1 MEKDIMKLDFLQI
14 GFQKCGTTFLEYN
27 VYPTNPNVSCL
38 QAANNQELE
47 RLLLNKFILPDGLE
61 YDENEFKKA
70 FSEVT
75 DKLFHDNKTI
85 GIMFE
90 PFTFLYQRRF
100 DRKNV
105 LDRIIASF
113 PNIKIITFIRNQ
125 ESWLLSHYSQYLK
138 SGGLLSLHDFIECQ
152 LNNPFLDA
160 HYIDWYLII
169 SYLYEKI
176 DREKVLVCLYEELN
190 KSPQETADKIFSF
203 LNVPSSKI
211 NPMKVNPSLGYYGL
225 ALRRILNHF
234 CYFDCGASSYTF
246 HRDIYKA
253 NPSLYSKFK
262 HKFIYSYYKPIT
274 NIICYKLDDLF
285 KVKKSVRLEETQVD
299 KINARYGENNKKL
312 SDLLGVNLTDYDY
325 PFIKKSS

>member
-1 MEKDIMKLDFLQI
+1 MKIDFLQI

-38 QAANNQELE
+38 QATNNLKLE

-61 YDENEFKKA
+61 YDEKEFKKA
-70 FSEVT
+70 FSEIT
-75 DKLFHDNKTI
+75 DKIFNNKI
-85 GIMFE
+85 NGILFE

-105 LDRIIASF
+105 IDRIIANF

-125 ESWLLSHYSQYLK
+125 KSWLLSHYSQYLK
-138 SGGLLSLHDFIECQ
+138 SGGLLSLNAFIECQ
-152 LNNPFLDA
+152 LNNPILDA

-169 SYLYEKI
+169 SYIYKKI
-176 DREKVLVCLYEELN
+176 SKENVLVCLYEELN
-190 KSPQETADKIFSF
+190 QSPQDTADKIFSF
-203 LNVPSSKI
+203 LNIQSSKI
-211 NPMKVNPSLGYYGL
+211 NPKKVNPSLSYYGL

-246 HRDIYKA
+246 HRDIYEA
-253 NPSLYSKFK
+253 NLSPYFKFK

-274 NIICYKLDDLF
+274 NIICYKLDDVF
-285 KVKKSVRLEETQVD
+285 KPKKQLRLEEAQVE

-312 SDLLGVNLTDYDY
+312 SNLLGVNLADYDY
-325 PFIKKSS
+325 PFI